1 MLMLIKQYLNEI
13 KNRIFLISLF
23 YTIFLVFL
31 YYYKDILLKLN
42 ILSNNKFHYFIFTSI
57 TELFTIYI
65 DLVFFLAN
73 LILYFQ
79 INYHLICFLINGLY
93 LSEYSY
99 FKLFFFYSILVE
111 IINFIIYHVLIFP
124 TLIEFFLSYQL
135 NNNFYFEARI
145 YEYLNFYK
153 KMYINSFMQF
163 QLLTIVFLLLSVAK
177 NHYNERIF
185 AKNRKNIY
193 FICLIV
199 ATLLTPP
206 DILSQIV
213 FCFFLLNI
221 FEIFIFWNL
230 INKLYLTWKI
240 VKTN

>member
-1 MLMLIKQYLNEI
+1 MGYLNEI

-23 YTIFLVFL
+23 YTIFFIFL

-42 ILSNNKFHYFIFTSI
+42 ILLNNKFHYFIFTSI

-65 DLVFFLAN
+65 DLVFFVAN

-93 LSEYSY
+93 LNEYSY
-99 FKLFFFYSILVE
+99 LKLFFFYSILIG
-111 IINFIIYHVLIFP
+111 IINFIICNVFIFP
-124 TLIEFFLSYQL
+124 TLVEFFLSYQL
-135 NNNFYFEARI
+135 NNNFYFEAKI

-153 KMYINSFMQF
+153 KIYINSFVQF
-163 QLLTIVFLLLSVAK
+163 QLSTIVFLMLNVARNNFNK
-177 NHYNERIF
+177 KIF

-193 FICLIV
+193 FTCLII
-199 ATLLTPP
+199 ATILTPP

-213 FCFFLLNI
+213 FCFFLLNT
-221 FEIFIFWNL
+221 FEI
-230 INKLYLTWKI
+230 
-240 VKTN
+240 